1 MTYFIFLSTR
11 PSSSPGLA
19 GSRIDPS
26 GLTEFQNYTF
36 GNLFPLLGWLIF
48 LPSNLGRSQ
57 FNPYI
62 FIFLWDPDV
71 INFINFTSNILG
83 NSKLSF
89 FINFDHTFFGMV
101 SSFFFLIYVGCP
113 GQLTRTTTIPHGPLD
128 ILQAQEQVRHRGGDR
143 RAHRGSNPG
152 RGQNKSHG
160 WPQQLDPQVR

>member
-1 MTYFIFLSTR
+1 LIRFFRVNWLPDQPTRSAGSHRVMTYFIFLSTR
-11 PSSSPGLA
+11 SSSSPGLA

-71 INFINFTSNILG
+71 INFINLTSNILG

-101 SSFFFLIYVGCP
+101 SFYCMKY
-113 GQLTRTTTIPHGPLD
+113 
-128 ILQAQEQVRHRGGDR
+128 
-143 RAHRGSNPG
+143 AHYSNNI
-152 RGQNKSHG
+152 NKNWRQDSIEKC
-160 WPQQLDPQVR
+160 R